1 MNNLNDSTHLKSFE
15 ERMEEVELPMMR
27 LAGMPEGAIERH
39 WATFPFDGQEFRA
52 RYFTFG
58 EEDKPTLVMTLGV
71 GAAVLQA
78 VLTFKGLAKNFRVIA
93 FDSFSFGAN
102 TRMDYCSG
110 LESVERAE
118 ECIFEWITEFMAAI
132 EHRLPEKF
140 YVFGMCGGSYS
151 LGLYAAANQDRIEKL
166 FLGSPVGIHR
176 GPRPNPYEHRR
187 VSHADILP
195 SKEEVDE
202 TLRCRANNINM
213 FACLQKLS
221 LEQRTKIFTRRA
233 KHIYLEHCT

>member
-1 MNNLNDSTHLKSFE
+1 MQSQNYNETDQNDYRHQSFE

-58 EEDKPTLVMTLGV
+58 DESKPTLLMTLGF

-78 VLTFKGLAKNFRVIA
+78 VLTFKGLAENFRVIA

-110 LESVERAE
+110 LESAERAE
-118 ECIFEWITEFMAAI
+118 ECMLEWYTEFIAAI
-132 EHRLPEKF
+132 EHRLPQKF
-140 YVFGMCGGSYS
+140 YMFAMCSGCYPM
-151 LGLYAAANQDRIEKL
+151 GLYAAANQDRIEKL
-166 FLGSPVGIHR
+166 FLGSPAGVQR
-176 GPRPNPYEHRR
+176 GPVPSVYEHRV
-187 VSHADILP
+187 VSHANILP
-195 SKEEVDE
+195 DRKQVD
-202 TLRCRANNINM
+202 
-213 FACLQKLS
+213 
-221 LEQRTKIFTRRA
+221 
-233 KHIYLEHCT
+233 